1 MRQKD
6 AELSARIIQSQAL
19 WMKDKRLLA
28 CLGILP
34 QEWHLNPHGMSEWPD
49 SHAAF
54 F

>member
-28 CLGILP
+28 WAYYPKSGT
-34 QEWHLNPHGMSEWPD
+34 
-49 SHAAF
+49 
-54 F
+54 